1 MKTFSVF
8 VKSISWYIIC
18 ITDVK
23 LKIVATLYR
32 GFFPPGHRCF
42 PETLHSMKTLPKHG
56 VKNVLIV
63 GGGTAGWLTACFLAK
78 QLGTGADGAVSITLV
93 ESKEI
98 GIIGVGE
105 GTFPSIRG
113 TLATIGIDEA
123 RFIRE
128 CNGTFKQGIRF
139 NDWVREP
146 GTSGAD
152 HYFHP
157 FSLPSQRPGG
167 PELLPYWLQG
177 AAGKDVAFATAAT
190 MQKRVADASHAPKR
204 PGDADFMGPLNYAY
218 HFDAGKFAALLSTH
232 AQSLGVKHVQATV
245 ERVALD
251 GDGAIGAVHTKEAG
265 VLTADLYIDCT
276 GFRAA
281 LIGEALGTSFRNIND
296 VLFVDRALA
305 MQVPYERPDAP
316 IASYTIAQAHEAGW
330 TWDIGLHERRGVG
343 YVYSSRHTDDAR
355 AEQVLRN
362 YIGKQAEGLNP
373 RQLKLNV
380 GYRDQHWVKNCVA
393 VGLSGGFLEPL
404 ESSGIGL
411 IETAAYLVS
420 YLFPHDGDFEPVA
433 KVFNEMMKARYERI
447 VDFVKLHYCLTRR
460 KDHQFWIDN
469 ADMKSVPQSLQDKL
483 AMWRKRPPQRMDF
496 VVDYEMYPPSSWQYV
511 LYGMEY
517 PTELYANAKTLPR
530 TEEARHEFAMI
541 QQMSQRALA
550 DLPTHRAMIE
560 HLVRR
565 GERKMA

>member
-1 MKTFSVF
+1 
-8 VKSISWYIIC
+8 
-18 ITDVK
+18 
-23 LKIVATLYR
+23 
-32 GFFPPGHRCF
+32 
-42 PETLHSMKTLPKHG
+42 MKTLSNQA

-63 GGGTAGWLTACFLAK
+63 GGGTAGWLTAAFLAK
-78 QLGTGADGAVSITLV
+78 TMGTGADADSVRITLV

-113 TLATIGIDEA
+113 TLAAIGIDEA

-128 CNGTFKQGIRF
+128 CNATFKQGIKF
-139 NDWVREP
+139 TDWVREP
-146 GTSGAD
+146 GAPGND

-177 AAGKDVAFATAAT
+177 AAAPGAGFAAAAT

-232 AQSLGVKHVQATV
+232 AQALGVQHVQATV
-245 ERVALD
+245 ERVELD
-251 GDGAIGAVHTKEAG
+251 EQGAIGAVHTREAG

-281 LIGEALGTSFRNIND
+281 LIGEALGTPFRNIND

-305 MQVPYERPDAP
+305 MQVPYDRPDAP
-316 IASYTIAQAHEAGW
+316 IPSYTISTAHEAGW
-330 TWDIGLHERRGVG
+330 TWDIGLHQRRGIG
-343 YVYSSRHTDDAR
+343 YVYSSRHTDDSR
-355 AEQVLRN
+355 AEEVLRK
-362 YIGKQAEGLNP
+362 YIGPASDGLNP

-380 GYRDQHWVKNCVA
+380 GYRELHWVKNCVA

-420 YLFPHDGDFEPVA
+420 YLFPHDGDMAPVA
-433 KVFNEMMKARYERI
+433 KVFNQMMKARYERI
-447 VDFVKLHYCLTRR
+447 VDFVKLHYCLTQR
-460 KDHQFWIDN
+460 KDSRFWIDN
-469 ADMKSVPQSLQDKL
+469 TLEASIPESLRDKL
-483 AMWRKRPPQRMDF
+483 AMWRTRPPHRMDF
-496 VVDYEMYPPSSWQYV
+496 VVDLEMYPPSSWQYV

-517 PTELYANAKTLPR
+517 PTKQYANSRTLPR
-530 TEEARHEFAMI
+530 FDEARKEFQMI
-541 QQMSQRALA
+541 EQMSQRALA

-560 HLVRR
+560 HFLQR
-565 GERKMA
+565 GERKTA

>member
-1 MKTFSVF
+1 MKP
-8 VKSISWYIIC
+8 VK
-18 ITDVK
+18 D
-23 LKIVATLYR
+23 
-32 GFFPPGHRCF
+32 
-42 PETLHSMKTLPKHG
+42 
-56 VKNVLIV
+56 VLIV
-63 GGGTAGWLTACFLAK
+63 GGGTAGWLTAAFLAK
-78 QLGTGADGAVSITLV
+78 TLGIGPEADSVRVTLV

-128 CNGTFKQGIRF
+128 CNATFKQGIKF
-139 NDWVREP
+139 TDWVRAP
-146 GTSGAD
+146 GTPAYDQLRD

-167 PELLPYWLQG
+167 PELMHYWLQG
-177 AAGKDVAFATAAT
+177 AAPEGVGFAAAAT

-204 PGDADFMGPLNYAY
+204 ASDADFMGPLNYAY

-232 AQSLGVKHVQATV
+232 AQSLGVKHVLANV
-245 ERVALD
+245 ERVELD
-251 GDGAIGAVHTKEAG
+251 DDGAIAAVHTKENGA
-265 VLTADLYIDCT
+265 LKADLYIDCT

-281 LIGEALGTSFRNIND
+281 LIGDALGSKFHSVND

-316 IASYTIAQAHEAGW
+316 IPSYTIATAHEAGW
-330 TWDIGLHERRGVG
+330 TWDIGLHERRGIG

-362 YIGKQAEGLNP
+362 YIGPASDQLNP

-380 GYRDQHWVKNCVA
+380 GYRETHWIKNCVA

-420 YLFPHDGDFEPVA
+420 YLFPHDGDMAPLA
-433 KVFNEMMKARYERI
+433 KTFNEMMKARSERI
-447 VDFVKLHYCLTRR
+447 VDFVKMHYCLTQRT
-460 KDHQFWIDN
+460 DSQFWIDN
-469 ADMKSVPQSLQDKL
+469 ADDASITQTLRDKL
-483 AMWRKRPPQRMDF
+483 AMWRSRPPHRMDF
-496 VVDYEMYPPSSWQYV
+496 IVDLEMYPPSSWQYV
-511 LYGMEY
+511 LYGMEF
-517 PTELYANAKTLPR
+517 PTQLSATQRALPHF
-530 TEEARHEFAMI
+530 EAARKEFQTIAEV
-541 QQMSQRALA
+541 SQRALQ
-550 DLPTHRAMIE
+550 DLPTHRALVE
-560 HLVRR
+560 HFCRR
-565 GERKMA
+565 ADAQRQLKTA